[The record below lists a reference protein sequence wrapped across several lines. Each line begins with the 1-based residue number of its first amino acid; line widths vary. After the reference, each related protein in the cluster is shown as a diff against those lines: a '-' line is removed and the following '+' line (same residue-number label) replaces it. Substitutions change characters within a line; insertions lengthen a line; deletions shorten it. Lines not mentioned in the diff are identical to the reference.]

1 MNFVDTVQRSTL
13 AKSKS
18 TMAKG
23 KVWTF
28 SATHMI
34 NDLVTTGIV
43 PALLP
48 LYQSVFHL
56 TYTQT
61 GLIVL
66 ASYITSSVMQPLFG
80 AWTDRKPMVWMLPFG
95 VFTSVMGLAMT
106 GWAPTYEWVLF
117 LIAISGLGSGT
128 FHPEA
133 SRGTHYASGNTK
145 GLAQAIFQVG
155 GNSGQAFGPL
165 MIPLFLA
172 FTGKEGL
179 LWFSVLA
186 VTAFFLLI
194 RILPWYKEQVQRS
207 QTAKKQKSGKNH
219 WPGVFWL
226 VIVIT
231 LRSWCQIGV
240 AAFLPFFFLQQMNM
254 SYSQAELLNFMF
266 LGAGALGT
274 FIGGALSDRVGMKRW
289 LVSSMLI
296 SFPFAL
302 LLPYAKGIFA
312 WLVIFLFGF
321 FVLSSFAVTVVYMQ
335 KLLPRNIAMASG
347 LAIGF
352 GVGAGGIGATLMGY
366 IIDLYG
372 VTTILTFISIL
383 PLLAVISALMVPSEK
398 KLTWI

>member
-1 MNFVDTVQRSTL
+1 VDTIQQSMP
-13 AKSKS
+13 AKRPMS
-18 TMAKG
+18 KG

-28 SATHMI
+28 STTHLM

-48 LYQSVFHL
+48 LYQQAFDL
-56 TYTQT
+56 TYTQS
-61 GLIVL
+61 GLIIL

-80 AWTDRKPMVWMLPFG
+80 AWTDHKPMVWMLPLG
-95 VFTSVMGLAMT
+95 VFISVMGLALT
-106 GWAPTYEWVLF
+106 GWAPSYGWVLF
-117 LIAISGLGSGT
+117 LIALSGLGSGI

-133 SRGTHYASGNTK
+133 SRGTHFASGNTK

-155 GNSGQAFGPL
+155 GNGGQALGPL
-165 MIPLFLA
+165 MIPLFLVY
-172 FTGKEGL
+172 TGKEGL

-186 VTAFFLLI
+186 VIALILLL
-194 RILPWYKEQVQRS
+194 RLLPWYKEQVSRS
-207 QTAKKQKSGKNH
+207 QAAKKQSKGKNH

-231 LRSWCQIGV
+231 LRSWCQVGV
-240 AAFLPFFFLQQMNM
+240 SAFLPFFFLHQMNM
-254 SYSQAELLNFMF
+254 SYSQAEVLNFVF

-274 FIGGALSDRVGMKRW
+274 FIGGALSDYLGIKRW
-289 LVSSMLI
+289 LVGSLLASV
-296 SFPFAL
+296 PFAL
-302 LLPYAKGIFA
+302 WLPYAQGVSM

-366 IIDLYG
+366 LIDLFG
-372 VTTILTFISIL
+372 VPTILSL
-383 PLLAVISALMVPSEK
+383 ISALPILAVLCAFMVPDER
-398 KLTWI
+398 KLAA

>member
-1 MNFVDTVQRSTL
+1 MDTAEHSMP
-13 AKSKS
+13 AKK
-18 TMAKG
+18 TMSKG

-28 SATHMI
+28 STTHMM

-48 LYQSVFHL
+48 LYQRAFDL
-56 TYTQT
+56 TYTQA
-61 GLIVL
+61 GLIIL

-80 AWTDRKPMVWMLPFG
+80 AWTDRKPMVWMLPIG
-95 VFTSVMGLAMT
+95 VFTSVMGLALT
-106 GWAPTYEWVLF
+106 GWAPSYGWVLF
-117 LIAISGLGSGT
+117 LIALSGLGSGV

-133 SRGTHYASGNTK
+133 SRGTHFASGNSK

-155 GNSGQAFGPL
+155 GNGGQALGPL
-165 MIPLFLA
+165 MIPLFLVY
-172 FTGKEGL
+172 TGKEGL

-186 VTAFFLLI
+186 VIALILLM
-194 RILPWYKEQVQRS
+194 RVLPWYKEQVQES
-207 QTAKKQKSGKNH
+207 QTSKKQAKGKNH

-231 LRSWCQIGV
+231 LRSWCQVGV
-240 AAFLPFFFLQQMNM
+240 SAFLPFFFLHQMNM
-254 SYSQAELLNFMF
+254 SYSQAEVLNFVF

-274 FIGGALSDRVGMKRW
+274 FIGGALSDHLGIKRW
-289 LVSSMLI
+289 LVGSMLA
-296 SFPFAL
+296 SLPFAL
-302 LLPYAKGIFA
+302 WLPYAKGVSI
-312 WLVIFLFGF
+312 WIVIFLFGF

-366 IIDLYG
+366 MIDLYG
-372 VTTILTFISIL
+372 VTTILSIISAL
-383 PLLAVISALMVPSEK
+383 PILAVLCALMVPDEK
-398 KLTWI
+398 KLAA